1 MGVWAFRYVMRVHTY
16 GECADLVFLQKT
28 ETCYNDSLHCG
39 FLILRRNTLITEAH
53 LKVILDQFREQRILV
68 IGDFYLDAYWYID
81 KTRSTLS
88 LETPWHTNPVVE
100 QRYSPGA
107 AGTVT
112 NNLKALGV
120 GSVYTLGVIGE
131 DGFGGTLLNSLQ
143 ANGCL
148 TDFMVQVPDWVTP
161 TYLKPIHRGYEGV
174 ETEGPRFD
182 IENQSP
188 MVEDVETAVID
199 ALRACVPL
207 ADGVIVGDQMPI
219 DNLGVI
225 TNRVRAELCGL
236 ALAFPDKIFFADS
249 RMRIGAY
256 RNVIIK
262 PNRFEAKRAVQPE
275 WNEQEV
281 DIASAKQCAVA
292 LSKKTQNTVY
302 ITLGENGILVYS
314 EGKFTHIPGVPVD
327 SEIDPVGAG
336 DSVSAGLVATLC
348 SLHTSREEAPV
359 EAAYVGN
366 LVASITVTKIGTTGT
381 ASPAEILERHRSY
394 VNL

>member
-1 MGVWAFRYVMRVHTY
+1 M
-16 GECADLVFLQKT
+16 
-28 ETCYNDSLHCG
+28 
-39 FLILRRNTLITEAH
+39 ITESH
-53 LKVILDQFREQRILV
+53 LQRVLNLFPDQRILV

-100 QRYSPGA
+100 QHYSPGA

-131 DGFGGTLLNSLQ
+131 DGFGGTLLNCLQ

-148 TDFMVQVPDWVTP
+148 TDFMVQVPNWVTP

-188 MVEDVETAVID
+188 MAVEVEAAVID
-199 ALRACVPL
+199 ALHVCIPFV
-207 ADGVIVGDQMPI
+207 DGIIVGDQMPRE
-219 DNLGVI
+219 NLGVV
-225 TNRVRAELCGL
+225 TSRVREVLSEL
-236 ALAFPDKIFFADS
+236 ALTCPEKIFFADS
-249 RMRIGAY
+249 RTRIAEY
-256 RNVIIK
+256 ENFIVK
-262 PNRFEAKRAVQPE
+262 PNRFEAKRAIQPE
-275 WNEQEV
+275 WTGQQVNIEEAKRCVVTLAEQ
-281 DIASAKQCAVA
+281 
-292 LSKKTQNTVY
+292 TQNTVY
-302 ITLGENGILVYS
+302 VTLGENGILLYCNG
-314 EGKFTHIPGVPVD
+314 EFTHIPGIPIVD
-327 SEIDPVGAG
+327 ETDPVGAG

-348 SLHTSREEAPV
+348 SLGVDAVV
-359 EAAYVGN
+359 EAAYIGN

-381 ASPAEILERHRSY
+381 TSPAEILERHRSLA
-394 VNL
+394 NL

>member
-1 MGVWAFRYVMRVHTY
+1 MVSDAR
-16 GECADLVFLQKT
+16 L
-28 ETCYNDSLHCG
+28 ET
-39 FLILRRNTLITEAH
+39 ILT
-53 LKVILDQFREQRILV
+53 QFQDQRILV
-68 IGDFYLDAYWYID
+68 VGDFYLDAYWYID

-120 GSVYTLGVIGE
+120 GNVYTLSVIGD
-131 DGFGGTLLNSLQ
+131 DGFGGTLLECLQ

-148 TDFMVQVPDWVTP
+148 TDFMIQVPEWVTP
-161 TYLKPIHRGYEGV
+161 TYLKPIHRGYEGI

-182 IENQSP
+182 IENQSV
-188 MVEDVETAVID
+188 MGETIETAVID
-199 ALRACVPL
+199 ALRNCIPRV
-207 ADGVIVGDQMPI
+207 DGVIVGDQMPI
-219 DNLGVI
+219 ENLGVL
-225 TNRVRAELCGL
+225 TNRVREELCELG
-236 ALAFPDKIFFADS
+236 AAFPNKIFFVDS
-249 RMRIGAY
+249 RTRIGNY

-262 PNRFEAKRAVQPE
+262 PNRFEAKRALQPE
-275 WNEQEV
+275 WRGQDVSMDE
-281 DIASAKQCAVA
+281 AKQCAVA
-292 LSKKTQNTVY
+292 LAEQTQRTVY

-314 EGKFTHIPGVPVD
+314 SGEFTHIPGIRID
-327 SEIDPVGAG
+327 GEIDPVGAG

-348 SLHTSREEAPV
+348 GLRHASQAEASV

-381 ASPAEILERHRSY
+381 ASPAEILQRHRD
-394 VNL
+394 

>member
-1 MGVWAFRYVMRVHTY
+1 MISDAR
-16 GECADLVFLQKT
+16 L
-28 ETCYNDSLHCG
+28 ET
-39 FLILRRNTLITEAH
+39 ILN
-53 LKVILDQFREQRILV
+53 QFQNQRILV
-68 IGDFYLDAYWYID
+68 VGDFYLDAYWYID

-88 LETPWHTNPVVE
+88 LETPWHTNPVIE

-120 GSVYTLGVIGE
+120 GKVYTLGVIGE
-131 DGFGGTLLNSLQ
+131 DGFGRTLLDCLQ

-148 TDFMVQVPDWVTP
+148 TDFMIQVPRWVTP

-182 IENQSP
+182 IENQSA
-188 MVEDVETAVID
+188 MEEAVETAVIE
-199 ALRACVPL
+199 ALRDCIPL
-207 ADGVIVGDQMPI
+207 VDGIIVGDQMPLE
-219 DNLGVI
+219 NLGVV
-225 TNRVRAELCGL
+225 TDRVRAELCELG
-236 ALAFPDKIFFADS
+236 LAFPDKIFFADS
-249 RMRIGAY
+249 RTRIGKY

-275 WNEQEV
+275 WTGQDV
-281 DIASAKQCAVA
+281 DLEEAKQCAVA
-292 LSKKTQNTVY
+292 LAERTRNTVY
-302 ITLGENGILVYS
+302 VTLGENGILVYN
-314 EGKFTHIPGVPVD
+314 EGTFTRLSGVPIND
-327 SEIDPVGAG
+327 EIDPVGAG

-348 SLHTSREEAPV
+348 SLRTSQAQASV

-381 ASPAEILERHRSY
+381 ASPAEILQRHRNY

>member
-1 MGVWAFRYVMRVHTY
+1 MISEAR
-16 GECADLVFLQKT
+16 LKT
-28 ETCYNDSLHCG
+28 
-39 FLILRRNTLITEAH
+39 ILN
-53 LKVILDQFREQRILV
+53 QFHQQRILV
-68 IGDFYLDAYWYID
+68 IGDFYLDAYWHID

-131 DGFGGTLLNSLQ
+131 DGFGETLLKRLQ

-161 TYLKPIHRGYEGV
+161 TYLKPIHRGYEGM

-188 MVEDVETAVID
+188 MAEDVEMTVID
-199 ALRACVPL
+199 ALQACLPL
-207 ADGVIVGDQMPI
+207 VDGIIVGDQMPLE
-219 DNLGVI
+219 NLGVI
-225 TNRVRAELCGL
+225 TNRVRAALCEL
-236 ALAFPDKIFFADS
+236 AVAFPEKIFFADS
-249 RMRIGAY
+249 RTRIGAY
-256 RNVIIK
+256 RNVIVK
-262 PNRFEAKRAVQPE
+262 PNRFEAKQAVQPN
-275 WNEQEV
+275 WNGLEV
-281 DIASAKQCAVA
+281 DIEAAKQCAVA
-292 LSKKTQNTVY
+292 LAEQTQNTVY
-302 ITLGENGILVYS
+302 VTLGENGILVYC
-314 EGKFTHIPGVPVD
+314 EGKFAHIRGVHID

-336 DSVSAGLVATLC
+336 DSVSAGLVAVLC
-348 SLHTSREEAPV
+348 SLRASRGSDAAI

-381 ASPAEILERHRSY
+381 ASPAEILERHRNCI
-394 VNL
+394 NL

>member
-1 MGVWAFRYVMRVHTY
+1 MISEAR
-16 GECADLVFLQKT
+16 LKT
-28 ETCYNDSLHCG
+28 
-39 FLILRRNTLITEAH
+39 ILNN
-53 LKVILDQFREQRILV
+53 FREQRILV
-68 IGDFYLDAYWYID
+68 VGDFYLDAYWYID

-120 GSVYTLGVIGE
+120 GTVYTLGVIGE
-131 DGFGGTLLNSLQ
+131 DGFGGTLLSCLRE
-143 ANGCL
+143 NGCL
-148 TDFMVQVPDWVTP
+148 TDFMVQAPKWVTP

-188 MVEDVETAVID
+188 MPAGVEDSVI
-199 ALRACVPL
+199 ASLQTCLPL
-207 ADGVIVGDQMPI
+207 VDGIIIGDQMSLE
-219 DNLGVI
+219 NLGVV
-225 TNRVRAELCGL
+225 TTRVREALC
-236 ALAFPDKIFFADS
+236 ASAVHFPEKVFFADS
-249 RMRIGAY
+249 RTRIGEY

-262 PNRFEAKRAVQPE
+262 PNRFEAKRAVQPDWHGQDVE
-275 WNEQEV
+275 
-281 DIASAKQCAVA
+281 IAEAKQAA
-292 LSKKTQNTVY
+292 LRLSEKTQNTTY
-302 ITLGENGILVYS
+302 ITLGENGILVYWNDT
-314 EGKFTHIPGVPVD
+314 FTHIPGIPID
-327 SEIDPVGAG
+327 DKTDPVGAG

-348 SLHTSREEAPV
+348 CLGTDSAV

-381 ASPAEILERHRSY
+381 ASPAEVLERHRS
-394 VNL
+394 LAKL

>member
-1 MGVWAFRYVMRVHTY
+1 MFP
-16 GECADLVFLQKT
+16 QKVRMW
-28 ETCYNDSLHCG
+28 YNGYSHCSV
-39 FLILRRNTLITEAH
+39 LEHWRSTLISEAR
-53 LKVILDQFREQRILV
+53 LKTILNQFQNQRILV
-68 IGDFYLDAYWYID
+68 VGDFYLDAYWYID

-120 GSVYTLGVIGE
+120 GAVYTLGVIGE
-131 DGFGGTLLNSLQ
+131 DGFGGTLLECLQ
-143 ANGCL
+143 TNGCL
-148 TDFMVQVPDWVTP
+148 TDFMIQVPEWVTP

-182 IENQSP
+182 IENKSA
-188 MVEDVETAVID
+188 MDEAVETTVID
-199 ALRACVPL
+199 ALRECIPL
-207 ADGVIVGDQMPI
+207 VDGVIVGDQMPI
-219 DNLGVI
+219 ENLGVV
-225 TNRVRAELCGL
+225 TNRVREELCELG
-236 ALAFPDKIFFADS
+236 LAFPDKIFFADS
-249 RMRIGAY
+249 RTRIGKY

-275 WNEQEV
+275 WSGQEV
-281 DIASAKQCAVA
+281 DIDEARQCAVA
-292 LSKKTQNTVY
+292 LAEQTQRTVY
-302 ITLGENGILVYS
+302 VTLGENGILVYS
-314 EGKFTHIPGVPVD
+314 EGEFTHIPGIPID
-327 SEIDPVGAG
+327 DEIDPVGAG

-348 SLHTSREEAPV
+348 RRRASQAEASV

-381 ASPAEILERHRSY
+381 ALPEEILQRHQDG
-394 VNL
+394 VKL

>member
-1 MGVWAFRYVMRVHTY
+1 M
-16 GECADLVFLQKT
+16 
-28 ETCYNDSLHCG
+28 
-39 FLILRRNTLITEAH
+39 ILYLAVYLRHWRSTLISEAR
-53 LKVILDQFREQRILV
+53 LKTILNQFQDQRILV
-68 IGDFYLDAYWYID
+68 VGDFYLDAYWYID

-120 GSVYTLGVIGE
+120 GGVYTLGVIGE
-131 DGFGGTLLNSLQ
+131 DGFGGTLLDCLQ
-143 ANGCL
+143 TNGCL
-148 TDFMVQVPDWVTP
+148 TDYMIQVPERVTP

-182 IENQSP
+182 IENQSA
-188 MVEDVETAVID
+188 MDTAVETAVID
-199 ALRACVPL
+199 ALRDCIPL
-207 ADGVIVGDQMPI
+207 VDGIIVGDQMPI
-219 DNLGVI
+219 ENLGVV
-225 TNRVRAELCGL
+225 TNRVRDELCELGM
-236 ALAFPDKIFFADS
+236 AFPDKIFFADA
-249 RMRIGAY
+249 RTRIGKY

-275 WNEQEV
+275 WNRQEV
-281 DIASAKQCAVA
+281 SIEEARQSAVSLAAQ
-292 LSKKTQNTVY
+292 TQRTVY
-302 ITLGENGILVYS
+302 VTLGENGILVYDAD
-314 EGKFTHIPGVPVD
+314 KFTHIPGVSMD
-327 SEIDPVGAG
+327 DEIDPVGAG

-348 SLHTSREEAPV
+348 SQAKAPV

-381 ASPAEILERHRSY
+381 ASPAEILQRHRDY